1 MITDVFFNW
10 LFSKPIWL
18 NRLIFLA
25 VLIAP
30 ILPFAL
36 AGVIVEFVGIVW
48 VLYLLFMIVNYV
60 DHEEKNS

>member
-1 MITDVFFNW
+1 
-10 LFSKPIWL
+10 
-18 NRLIFLA
+18 LIFLT

-30 ILPFAL
+30 ILLFAL
-36 AGVIVEFVGIVW
+36 AGAIVEFVGIAW